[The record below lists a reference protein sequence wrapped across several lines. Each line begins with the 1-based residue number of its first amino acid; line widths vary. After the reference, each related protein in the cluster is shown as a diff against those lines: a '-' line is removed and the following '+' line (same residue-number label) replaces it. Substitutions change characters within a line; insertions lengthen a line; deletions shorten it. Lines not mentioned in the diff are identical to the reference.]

1 MYWYSDGSTVLNAA
15 GGTTANWIRFRDE
28 DGGTIRGY
36 IGANNS
42 SAVGVLGHDGNWCMS
57 WSAWANYTYKHLHPS
72 PDNTFDLGKS
82 DRRYDDIYATNS
94 SIQTSD
100 RNDKTT
106 IVDSDLG
113 LSFVNKLKPI
123 SYKWKGKTR
132 THYGFIAQDIE
143 TVLTDLGKTT
153 TQFAGLIKADISESE
168 DGSEYRYG
176 LRYSELISPV
186 VKSIQELSDKV
197 TELATKVAALES
209 A

>member
-57 WSAWANYTYKHLHPS
+57 WSAWANYTYKSLHPS
-72 PDNTFDLGKS
+72 PDNTYDLGKS

-100 RNDKTT
+100 RNEKTT